1 MCWLSPLWFLVFAVL
16 GTSSERPFEPAAGHQ
31 LAFPRKTILKESPIP
46 KIFTENTALLSVQ
59 VSGYDSQIGDNK
71 AKARS
76 CSLQVYKT
84 LRDAVIFDWYIS
96 LNDKD
101 QMSSCDVVYKS
112 NSTNDTILL
121 SPFLPKTRTFF
132 IAELDA
138 ESHYEFHMLCEDHK
152 ARNYVTKPIFFTT
165 GTITANSALLRFC
178 NQSIKFVRR
187 TRRSVIDITVA
198 HAQVFLWLEW
208 KNNIGQWAFYSL
220 VASVD
225 SPSVHDLQANLTRG
239 YAHDLSRE
247 EVLLPAISS
256 SVVNGVQG
264 HILSTQRRR
273 WNKIEKVSPHLVL
286 GEWSTLHILSRDYDV
301 VVWWTNICVPSL
313 IDKCFFYE
321 SVLLAKGQGVLELLV
336 FFRNFSHA
344 WADKW
349 AQKSI
354 CLMLSYMG
362 LLKNDPLWGKQKEEE
377 VGAKRR
383 ERDWNQ
389 WHMHIQREVPEIGIR
404 LLRSGISSSSLVQSH
419 SPILWISNFPTTN
432 IVCSITGNCIKLESK
447 SFSSFRRVSSRPL
460 TRVPRPG
467 LYVWSYLSNL
477 AHLMEY
483 FRAPQRTV
491 PVKWKVWERDP
502 WLKLGGTRSL
512 LIENSPLI
520 GFEELAESL
529 DHWQSSSILMGSIQ

>member
-1 MCWLSPLWFLVFAVL
+1 MSVLTVNGNRQCLETIVCLYLCSVL

-46 KIFTENTALLSVQ
+46 KIFTENTALLSV
-59 VSGYDSQIGDNK
+59 
-71 AKARS
+71 
-76 CSLQVYKT
+76 QVYKT

-165 GTITANSALLRFC
+165 
-178 NQSIKFVRR
+178 
-187 TRRSVIDITVA
+187 
-198 HAQVFLWLEW
+198 
-208 KNNIGQWAFYSL
+208 
-220 VASVD
+220 ASVD

-286 GEWSTLHILSRDYDV
+286 GISCGIVGLVLILVTLALAGNRYVKYRSSPSRLWELHATQELDLSRPPSYI
-301 VVWWTNICVPSL
+301 NIPM
-313 IDKCFFYE
+313 I
-321 SVLLAKGQGVLELLV
+321 
-336 FFRNFSHA
+336 
-344 WADKW
+344 
-349 AQKSI
+349 
-354 CLMLSYMG
+354 
-362 LLKNDPLWGKQKEEE
+362 
-377 VGAKRR
+377 
-383 ERDWNQ
+383 
-389 WHMHIQREVPEIGIR
+389 VPEATGEAP
-404 LLRSGISSSSLVQSH
+404 ISSMSFQSLTVSENNGLCQNETCCQNYQLLSQADPS
-419 SPILWISNFPTTN
+419 SPIAEDTN
-432 IVCSITGNCIKLESK
+432 ANI
-447 SFSSFRRVSSRPL
+447 
-460 TRVPRPG
+460 
-467 LYVWSYLSNL
+467 
-477 AHLMEY
+477 
-483 FRAPQRTV
+483 
-491 PVKWKVWERDP
+491 
-502 WLKLGGTRSL
+502 
-512 LIENSPLI
+512 IET
-520 GFEELAESL
+520 
-529 DHWQSSSILMGSIQ
+529 